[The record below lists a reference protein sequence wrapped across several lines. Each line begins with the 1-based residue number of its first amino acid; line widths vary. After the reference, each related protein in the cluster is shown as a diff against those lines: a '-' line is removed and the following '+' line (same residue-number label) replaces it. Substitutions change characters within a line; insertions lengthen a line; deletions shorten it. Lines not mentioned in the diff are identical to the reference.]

1 VSGLLADGCELPQR
15 LTVAE
20 HVEPRPFRRIAVF
33 GGVYS
38 NAHALA
44 ATLADAR
51 TRDVD
56 AIFCLGDLGAFGPHP
71 DRVFPLL
78 HDGGVRAIQGNY
90 DLAVGQGHPD
100 CGCGYTDPRD
110 NHFARLS
117 YAYTLAHTS
126 TANRRFMAALP
137 AHRRLTLGESTAL
150 LCHGSPRAISEFLWE
165 STTPDG
171 LVGRLLGDA
180 RAEIILCTHSGLKW
194 HRRLADGRHLVNV
207 GVIGRPENDGTTRV
221 WYTLL
226 TAEPGHELA
235 VEFVPVAYD
244 HDTLAC
250 EMAAEGLPPEF
261 VETVRTGWWTT
272 CLEVLP
278 ARERA
283 RGRF

>member
-1 VSGLLADGCELPQR
+1 M
-15 LTVAE
+15 E
-20 HVEPRPFRRIAVF
+20 HIDPRPYRRIAVF

-44 ATLADAR
+44 ATLADAHR
-51 TRDVD
+51 RDVD
-56 AIFCLGDLGAFGPHP
+56 AVFCLGDLGAFGPHP

-78 HDGGVRAIQGNY
+78 RDGDVRVIQGNY
-90 DLAVGQGHPD
+90 DLAVSEGHPD

-110 NHFARLS
+110 NHFAQLS
-117 YAYTLAHTS
+117 YDYTLAHTC
-126 TANRRFMAALP
+126 TEHRRFMAALP
-137 AHRRLTLGESTAL
+137 THRRLRLGDLGAL
-150 LCHGSPRAISEFLWE
+150 LCHGSPRALSEFLWE

-171 LVGRLLGDA
+171 LVGHLLDRA
-180 RAEIILCTHSGLKW
+180 KAEIILCTHSGLKW

-221 WYTLL
+221 WYTVL
-226 TAEPGHELA
+226 TAEPGRDLD

-244 HDTLAC
+244 HERLAR
-250 EMAAEGLPPEF
+250 EMEAEQLPPEF
-261 VETVRTGWWTT
+261 VQTVRTGWWTT